1 MIQTESMKREWSPSR
16 RHRSDPGEVLREA
29 RLDAAAG
36 RSRLALIK
44 HLWFHKNAVKLD
56 RSLSAVRRSHALSAW
71 RDLAKKYRPALRA
84 LVKARNE
91 AERVVWRQRD
101 PWPAFHDLT
110 SINEYLGEVK
120 RTVSLFR
127 ALHKRSPRRAKRV
140 YLGAEEALFQA
151 GEFRLCNDYLEPLDR
166 FNTIRRNYRV
176 NLRLAKDP
184 AMGADYVEFAQNR
197 FADKTIRL
205 VALLALNNRLP
216 EAHDIARKDLR
227 VWPNEQFKTKLAA
240 ATNGKLE

>member
-1 MIQTESMKREWSPSR
+1 MRRSRLRMSRTAPIIQARSMKCEWSPSR
-16 RHRSDPGEVLREA
+16 RHRSEPGEVLREA

-71 RDLAKKYRPALRA
+71 RDLATKYRPALRA

-176 NLRLAKDP
+176 NLRLGACSTIATGRLEALFGSGSVTPQSRIHGNMLNRRSSP
-184 AMGADYVEFAQNR
+184 ASKNCVQLGMRQ
-197 FADKTIRL
+197 
-205 VALLALNNRLP
+205 
-216 EAHDIARKDLR
+216 
-227 VWPNEQFKTKLAA
+227 
-240 ATNGKLE
+240 